1 MSKTGNRAVELYLE
15 KGFSCSESVYIA
27 LAEAD
32 DLTAEEM
39 DAGNHMAGAFSGGMS
54 VGSVCG
60 ALTGG
65 MLTLGRWFGR
75 NLNEARKDEMKE
87 YGKALYEAFTDKFG
101 AESCLKLKPES
112 NAKKQCAEYVRFVA
126 EKVEELL
133 DKGLADAEEDCG

>member
-1 MSKTGNRAVELYLE
+1 MSKAGNRAIELYME

-32 DLTAEEM
+32 NLTAEQIN
-39 DAGNHMAGAFSGGMS
+39 AGNHMAGAFSGGMS

-75 NLNEARKDEMKE
+75 NLSEGRKDEMKE
-87 YGKALYEAFTDKFG
+87 YSKALYEAFIEKFG
-101 AESCLKLKPES
+101 DESCKKLKPES
-112 NAKKQCAEYVRFVA
+112 DAKKRCAEYVRFVT

-133 DKGLADAEEDCG
+133 DKGLDDPDDCG

>member
-1 MSKTGNRAVELYLE
+1 MVTMSKAGNRAIELYME

-32 DLTAEEM
+32 NLTAEQIN
-39 DAGNHMAGAFSGGMS
+39 AGNHMAGAFSGGMS

-75 NLNEARKDEMKE
+75 NLSEGRKDEMKE
-87 YGKALYEAFTDKFG
+87 YSKALYEAF
-101 AESCLKLKPES
+101 
-112 NAKKQCAEYVRFVA
+112 
-126 EKVEELL
+126 
-133 DKGLADAEEDCG
+133 